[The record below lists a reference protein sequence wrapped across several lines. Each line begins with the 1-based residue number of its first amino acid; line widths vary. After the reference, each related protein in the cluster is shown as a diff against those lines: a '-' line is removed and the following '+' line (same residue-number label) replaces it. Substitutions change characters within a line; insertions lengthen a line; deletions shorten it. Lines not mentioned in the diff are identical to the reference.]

1 MIEEKEQIEEVKELP
16 EADEQKRSFKRGIRA
31 GIAVGVAIILVL
43 MLIITVAVR
52 NHYMVSFINKKAA
65 DSTGCLRCRVGIEDQ
80 RAVRTVSIC
89 IIIKTPTRRI

>member
-1 MIEEKEQIEEVKELP
+1 MIEEKGQIEEVKELP

-52 NHYMVSFINKKAA
+52 NHYICLLYTSDAA
-65 DSTGCLRCRVGIEDQ
+65 DD
-80 RAVRTVSIC
+80 
-89 IIIKTPTRRI
+89 

>member
-31 GIAVGVAIILVL
+31 GIAVGVAIVLVL

-52 NHYMVSFINKKAA
+52 NHYMVSFINKK
-65 DSTGCLRCRVGIEDQ
+65 SSGFTGCLRCRVGIEDQ
-80 RAVRTVSIC
+80 RAVRTDRSVLL
-89 IIIKTPTRRI
+89 

>member
-16 EADEQKRSFKRGIRA
+16 EADEQKRSFKQGIRA
-31 GIAVGVAIILVL
+31 GIAVGVAIVLVL

-65 DSTGCLRCRVGIEDQ
+65 DSQDVLDAESESKIE
-80 RAVRTVSIC
+80 RAVRTDRSVLL
-89 IIIKTPTRRI
+89 

>member
-52 NHYMVSFINKKAA
+52 NHYMVKSSGF
-65 DSTGCLRCRVGIEDQ
+65 TGCLRCRVGIEDQ
-80 RAVRTVSIC
+80 RAVRTDRSVLL
-89 IIIKTPTRRI
+89 

>member
-1 MIEEKEQIEEVKELP
+1 M
-16 EADEQKRSFKRGIRA
+16 
-31 GIAVGVAIILVL
+31 GVAIVLVL

-65 DSTGCLRCRVGIEDQ
+65 DSQDVLDAESESKIKELDR
-80 RAVRTVSIC
+80 SIC